1 MLVKFTA
8 IYRHKHFISI
18 FICIYE
24 FSSSD
29 TPKITEINGQPKL
42 ITINAKKHQLTA
54 MLEAKYCS
62 RLKMRER
69 ERLRKS
75 LESNETC
82 VNPYTLPRKDED
94 SGTV

>member
-1 MLVKFTA
+1 
-8 IYRHKHFISI
+8 
-18 FICIYE
+18 
-24 FSSSD
+24 
-29 TPKITEINGQPKL
+29 
-42 ITINAKKHQLTA
+42 

-94 SGTV
+94 SGTVWIKKSCSLEERRERERAGGKQEHGTLRTKKKGGHFR

>member
-1 MLVKFTA
+1 
-8 IYRHKHFISI
+8 
-18 FICIYE
+18 
-24 FSSSD
+24 
-29 TPKITEINGQPKL
+29 
-42 ITINAKKHQLTA
+42 

-62 RLKMRER
+62 RLKMRERER

-94 SGTV
+94 SGTVWIKKSCSLEEGRERERERAGGKQEHGTLRTKKKVDILDS

>member
-1 MLVKFTA
+1 
-8 IYRHKHFISI
+8 
-18 FICIYE
+18 
-24 FSSSD
+24 
-29 TPKITEINGQPKL
+29 
-42 ITINAKKHQLTA
+42 

-62 RLKMRER
+62 RLKMRERER